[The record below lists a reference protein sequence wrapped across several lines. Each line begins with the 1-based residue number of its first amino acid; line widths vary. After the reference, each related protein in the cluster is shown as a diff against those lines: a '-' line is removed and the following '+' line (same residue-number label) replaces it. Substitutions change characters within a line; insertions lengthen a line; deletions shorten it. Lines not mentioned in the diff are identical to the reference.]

1 MTEDIHDLIED
12 YTEGI
17 LDEKARESFENLLET
32 DVDFRKNYD
41 DYLRINQILKIDQE
55 AILRERMAEIDQEN
69 SVPSKTKYN
78 KYWILASVIA
88 SLIIILLVTQARMN
102 KINDVQIAQEFLIQE
117 SSAMNRDLN
126 DTKTDQSILENGY
139 LEPLKKINAS
149 IRAKNYEEARK
160 LTDAITIDAPIINDN
175 KEWILTLLLY
185 LEKGRK
191 DAEFQKS
198 LNSILDNPSHNCY
211 MLAVNLDQ
219 RVNNFWGRLKG

>member
-12 YTEGI
+12 YIEGI

-41 DYLRINQILKIDQE
+41 DYLCINQILKIDQE
-55 AILRERMAEIDQEN
+55 AILRERMAEIDKEK
-69 SVPSKTKYN
+69 SVLSKTKYN